1 MKINY
6 GKACNALYNG
16 EKLPRK
22 IKKYILGKK
31 ISKSKLNRLLKSV
44 EIIEHAKTMYDSPI
58 IKPYLFC
65 PECGCTEMW
74 GTGNKTIHPEH
85 WEHFY
90 CISCNNLV
98 AIIDNSPFIHA
109 LECKDFEIP

>member
-6 GKACNALYNG
+6 NKAYNALFYR

-22 IKKYILGKK
+22 VKKHLIGKR
-31 ISKSKLNRLLKSV
+31 ISNCKLKRLLKSV
-44 EIIEHAKTMYDSPI
+44 ENVKGADTMYDTPI
-58 IKPYLFC
+58 IKPYPFC
-65 PECGCTEMW
+65 PKCGCTNMW
-74 GTGNKTIHPEH
+74 GTGNKTGHPEH

-90 CISCNNLV
+90 CTRCNNLV

-109 LECKDFEIP
+109 LECYNYEIP